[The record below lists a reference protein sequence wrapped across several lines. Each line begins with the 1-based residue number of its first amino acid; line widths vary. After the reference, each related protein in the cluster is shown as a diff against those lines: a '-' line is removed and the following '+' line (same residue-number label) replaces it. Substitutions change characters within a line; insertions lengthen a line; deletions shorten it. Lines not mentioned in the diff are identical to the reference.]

1 MCWIAIEYNLFI
13 QSIEIIRNIFGP
25 LSPTFCFMKTVYRNS
40 LTKQA
45 MLFMDA
51 IAIIRYLFIFWLK
64 NPAAFRNEFWN
75 DFIRRWIIA
84 ASFFSNLVVFFLAD
98 HFSIDFYICSGLDP
112 TEDFKKPND
121 TLPLILLA
129 TVLIYIFV
137 FVR

>member
-1 MCWIAIEYNLFI
+1 
-13 QSIEIIRNIFGP
+13 
-25 LSPTFCFMKTVYRNS
+25 
-40 LTKQA
+40 

-64 NPAAFRNEFWN
+64 NQAAFLNEFWN

-84 ASFFSNLVVFFLAD
+84 ASFFLNLVVFFLA
-98 HFSIDFYICSGLDP
+98 HSFSIDFYIYSGMDP

-121 TLPLILLA
+121 TLPLILPA